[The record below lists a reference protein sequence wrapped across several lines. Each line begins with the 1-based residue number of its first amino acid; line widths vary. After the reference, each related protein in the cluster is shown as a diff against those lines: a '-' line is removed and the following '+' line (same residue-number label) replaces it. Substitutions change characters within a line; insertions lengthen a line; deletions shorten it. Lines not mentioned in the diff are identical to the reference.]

1 MKPDTVSEYA
11 SKSVNFPR
19 MSARRD
25 THQKLSIFQGS
36 IPIENCQHSKKVDTH
51 YTHYASK
58 SVNFS
63 RKAST
68 KSISAKLVYQKQ
80 TAVTLQASHRGKE
93 DGSGKGDT
101 HHLLAAMQWGSGTTS
116 PYHCASEDVAVEDEL
131 HAASVVETCIAIE
144 PLRVRLQEV
153 HPTSTSRH
161 GTSSPLHTNDNPDTP
176 TGNTTTV
183 PEMRAA
189 ANHQDRITRE

>member
-11 SKSVNFPR
+11 SKSVNFSR

-25 THQKLSIFQGS
+25 THQKLSIFQGL
-36 IPIENCQHSKKVDTH
+36 IPIENCQHSKKMDTH

-68 KSISAKLVYQKQ
+68 KSISAKLVYQKK

-93 DGSGKGDT
+93 DRSGKGDT
-101 HHLLAAMQWGSGTTS
+101 HHLLGEMQWGSSTTS
-116 PYHCASEDVAVEDEL
+116 PYHCASDDVAVEDEL

-144 PLRVRLQEV
+144 PLRAEKFTRLP
-153 HPTSTSRH
+153 HPAVGPHYPRTATTTR
-161 GTSSPLHTNDNPDTP
+161 TRAD
-176 TGNTTTV
+176 NTTTV
-183 PEMRAA
+183 PEMRAGA
-189 ANHQDRITRE
+189 TDQDRIIRVAR